1 MRRDGIW
8 FAEKDQAGTTHLSFA
23 CGFQGTQGSADREG
37 ISRRPVRR
45 YSLSG
50 WHRSANRGARIRRGS
65 DITSRYKKPR
75 PLVRDQRT
83 FPADANLLVIA
94 TEDTYLPAQ
103 YFDLFRNPRVKVQ
116 VLPTEDCRSSPEHVM
131 DRLASFT
138 REYQLADDDE
148 LWLMLDTDHWIGANH
163 IATFANACT
172 QAMKSGVGLAHS
184 NPCFELWLLL
194 HVADLSTS
202 EEFAKCADDCQRV
215 RVLTGECGKRRLNPV
230 HFSLATAAAAVARA
244 ENLDSSPDDRWPQ
257 RTGTHVYKIVK
268 RLLE

>member
-1 MRRDGIW
+1 M
-8 FAEKDQAGTTHLSFA
+8 
-23 CGFQGTQGSADREG
+23 
-37 ISRRPVRR
+37 
-45 YSLSG
+45 
-50 WHRSANRGARIRRGS
+50 
-65 DITSRYKKPR
+65 TSRYKKPR

-83 FPADANLLVIA
+83 LRDANLLVIA

-184 NPCFELWLLL
+184 NPCFETLAASPRGGFE
-194 HVADLSTS
+194 H
-202 EEFAKCADDCQRV
+202 ERRV
-215 RVLTGECGKRRLNPV
+215 RKVCRRLP
-230 HFSLATAAAAVARA
+230 AGP
-244 ENLDSSPDDRWPQ
+244 SSDRGVWQ
-257 RTGTHVYKIVK
+257 TQTQSGTLQFGDRRCSSCPSRKP
-268 RLLE
+268 RLVTR